1 MQFYSIPANR
11 ELLFRDFT
19 NVGDLSK
26 NKSIERSPRIWRS
39 QLQGLN
45 EVTPMFCRKRETRNL
60 GLVETGNWELRGS
73 KTSAF
78 QGISTV
84 RARVYKDE
92 ALVSATLA
100 GLPALLASLES
111 FCE

>member
-1 MQFYSIPANR
+1 
-11 ELLFRDFT
+11 
-19 NVGDLSK
+19 
-26 NKSIERSPRIWRS
+26 
-39 QLQGLN
+39 
-45 EVTPMFCRKRETRNL
+45 MFCMKRETRNV

-73 KTSAF
+73 KTSATN
-78 QGISTV
+78 GIRIV

-92 ALVSATLA
+92 ALVAATLA